1 MSVVHIHRRG
11 GVQRIDGSGAAWAGA
26 IVTFFLVGAVIT
38 YGYANY
44 ASALRPDLHPG
55 LAVAVGVVVALIAIV
70 LARAAATARLLARED
85 GAPRPWLAGV
95 AWFIPLLLISAVGA
109 MNSMF
114 YLFETDDVVT
124 QRLATAQAQL
134 VSLSVKGREQLAHP
148 EIEPVRSVIASS
160 LKDLQLHIER
170 GGATPN
176 SCGIGVDARA
186 DIRAIQKVLPGYG
199 EVTRFE
205 GVNDCRKTEILRRL
219 YTEQETG
226 AWDRFHN
233 LPVYVQ
239 NHGADREVVAR
250 GLESSVAELSKGL
263 KNPGNMSPA
272 QLAAIQ
278 QNLRAAAA
286 AYADLKTKVEELTG
300 KPLSIAATMDIDD
313 VLTAGNAGHVVKNL
327 LKRWDHL
334 QTWGYIA
341 LALFLDG
348 WLVYAYG
355 NLLKHRHRLPAQK
368 KPEAESVDTE
378 VRYLWDEKAA

>member
-1 MSVVHIHRRG
+1 MNVVHIHRRPAA
-11 GVQRIDGSGAAWAGA
+11 QRIDGLGAAWAGA
-26 IVTFFLVGAVIT
+26 IAAFLVVGAVIT
-38 YGYANY
+38 YGYSNY
-44 ASALRPDLHPG
+44 ASALRPDLHPA
-55 LAVAVGVVVALIAIV
+55 LAVAVGLLVALIAIV
-70 LARAAATARLLARED
+70 LARAAATTRLLARQE
-85 GAPRPWLAGV
+85 GAPRPWLAGA

-109 MNSMF
+109 MNSLF

-148 EIEPVRSVIASS
+148 DIERIRGVVASS

-176 SCGIGVDARA
+176 SCGIGADARG
-186 DIRAIQKVLPGYG
+186 DIRAIQQVLPGYG
-199 EVTRFE
+199 VVPRFD
-205 GVNDCRKTEILRRL
+205 GVNDCRKTEILHRL
-219 YTEQETG
+219 YTEQETS
-226 AWDRFHN
+226 AWDRFRN

-239 NHGADREVVAR
+239 NHGADREIVTR
-250 GLESSVAELSKGL
+250 GLESAVAEFSKGL

-286 AYADLKTKVEELTG
+286 AYADLKAKVEELTG
-300 KPLSIAATMDIDD
+300 KPLGIAPTMDIDD

-334 QTWGYIA
+334 QSWVYIA
-341 LALFLDG
+341 VALFLDA

-355 NLLKHRHRLPAQK
+355 NLLRHRYRLPVQT
-368 KPEAESVDTE
+368 KPDAVSVDTE

>member
-1 MSVVHIHRRG
+1 MSVVYVRRTG
-11 GVQRIDGSGAAWAGA
+11 GQQQIDGSGAAWAGA
-26 IVTFFLVGAVIT
+26 VVAFILVGGVIT

-44 ASALRPDLHPG
+44 ATALRPDLHAALALAIG
-55 LAVAVGVVVALIAIV
+55 LAVAVIAIV
-70 LARAAATARLLARED
+70 LARAAATSQLLARQD
-85 GAPRPWLAGV
+85 GAKSPWLHGV

-148 EIEPVRSVIASS
+148 EIERIRGVVAGS

-176 SCGIGVDARA
+176 SCGIGADARA
-186 DIRAIQKVLPGYG
+186 DIRAIQQVLPGYG
-199 EVTRFE
+199 VVPRYE
-205 GVNDCRKTEILRRL
+205 GVNDCRKTDILRRL
-219 YTEQETG
+219 YAEQETT

-233 LPVYVQ
+233 LPIYVQ
-239 NHGADREVVAR
+239 HHGDEREVIAR
-250 GLESSVAELSKGL
+250 GLESSVTELSKGL

-272 QLAAIQ
+272 QLAVIQ

-286 AYADLKTKVEELTG
+286 AYADLKTKVEEITG
-300 KPLSIAATMDIDD
+300 KPLGIAATMDIDD

-327 LKRWDHL
+327 IKRWDHL

-348 WLVYAYG
+348 WLVFAYG
-355 NLLKHRHRLPAQK
+355 NLLKHRYRMPVAK

-378 VRYLWDEKAA
+378 VRFLWDEKAA